1 MMRIL
6 KVISRLLDY
15 PVEELQECRAEL
27 AMAISEAR
35 EISPQMRLDLLAVLE
50 QLGGDQ
56 LLDAQENYGLLFDQG
71 RSVSLHL
78 FEHVHGE
85 SRDRGQA
92 MVDLIDIYGRN
103 GFELDALELPD
114 YLPLFLEYLASRPGL
129 EAREWLGDVAPIVA
143 RVAARLEERG
153 GAGQHYAV
161 LLDALLMIA
170 GRQNLLAELRGTLS
184 REAPDHTPEA
194 IDQEWEET
202 AVTFSTPDKNCG
214 LDQKPAA
221 MDAVVT
227 GPDRDQGTP
236 LHWVDTAA
244 GVDPL
249 NNGLAPA
256 RAGGNL
262 S

>member
-1 MMRIL
+1 MRIL

-15 PVEELQECRAEL
+15 PVEELKTCRADL

-35 EISPQMRLDLLAVLE
+35 EISPQMRLGLLAVLA
-50 QLGGDQ
+50 QLGGDE
-56 LLDAQENYGLLFDQG
+56 LLDAQENYGVLFDQG

-92 MVDLIDIYGRN
+92 MVDLIEVYGRH

-114 YLPLFLEYLASRPGL
+114 YLPLFIEYLASRPDL
-129 EAREWLGDVAPIVA
+129 EIREWLGDVAPIVA

-153 GAGQHYAV
+153 EAGKHYA
-161 LLDALLMIA
+161 LLLEALLMIA
-170 GRQNLLAELRGTLS
+170 GRQDLLVALRGTLS
-184 REAPDHTPEA
+184 QETPDHTPEA

-202 AVTFSTPDKNCG
+202 AVTFSTPDKTCG

-221 MDAVVT
+221 VGTVAAKPAGEET
-227 GPDRDQGTP
+227 TP
-236 LHWVDTAA
+236 LHWVDAAA
-244 GVDPL
+244 GVDPF
-249 NNGLAPA
+249 NNGPAPA
-256 RAGGNL
+256 RARGNL